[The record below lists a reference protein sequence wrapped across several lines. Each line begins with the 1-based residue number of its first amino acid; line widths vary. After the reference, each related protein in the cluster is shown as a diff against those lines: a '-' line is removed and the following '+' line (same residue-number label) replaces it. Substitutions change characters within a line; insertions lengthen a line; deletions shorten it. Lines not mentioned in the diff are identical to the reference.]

1 MRKAA
6 LSFSLLL
13 ALLMSLLVA
22 APAQAAGSPS
32 PPTNVV
38 ATDDGC
44 TDTVTLSW
52 TASTQAVAG
61 YRIHIYGIEQI
72 YEGGEYYGNER
83 YTLASLD
90 VAGRTSA
97 VVKIPRYDRELHIE
111 VAAVTNM
118 SAPFTGGANGESLQS
133 SSTQSISATTK
144 LYHFGAVPAP
154 INVTAAADTDTGL
167 TTLRWEAPSL
177 AGQPCDFQS
186 YRSYVRDTY
195 VSDDDYGSDPD
206 VDWLEPT
213 TSSKTVQL
221 ETNHRY
227 EFCIWA
233 SSPFEGYYGDEYTEY
248 ASSPES
254 CVLFG
259 TGRAIPSEPGDVW
272 SETVGTS
279 ITVGWRSPYTD
290 GGSDIT
296 GYRVARTGVDA
307 SGNGPW
313 STTVSADK
321 RSQTFTNL
329 RSNTNYT
336 FTVQAINAIGVGPF
350 LSVEGVS
357 NPYSPPST
365 PTSVGGTV
373 NNTARTATIGWM
385 PPTSPGNPAIT
396 GYRVSRSGVD
406 NAGSGPWSTVV
417 ASSARSYT
425 FTNLAA
431 GGTYTLSVTAINA
444 GGESSPTSTVVALS
458 GSALTAPTPTI
469 SGTATVGSTL
479 TANAGTWGPAPV
491 ALAYQ
496 WRANGTAISGAT
508 AGTYRLAATEAG
520 KTITVAV
527 TGSKSG
533 YVSTTR
539 VSTATAAVSG
549 GALTAATPTVT
560 GTAKVGSTLTA
571 NPGTWGPAPV
581 SFSYQWKADG
591 VALSGATAST
601 YTPSS
606 ATLGKKISV
615 TVSGGKTGYT
625 GASRTSV
632 ATAAVVAGTF
642 AAVTPTITGTAKVG
656 STLTAVPGEW
666 GPAPVAFTYQWKAN
680 GTALSGA
687 TGSTYRPSAATLGKT
702 ITVTVSGT
710 KAGYTS
716 ATRTSAA
723 TAAVASGTLT
733 AVTPKITGTAKVGS
747 TLTATAGT
755 WGPAPVALTYQW
767 KANGTAISG
776 ATATTYKPT
785 SATVGKTI
793 TVTVTGKK
801 TAYTTATRTS
811 TATAAVVR

>member
-13 ALLMSLLVA
+13 TLLMSLLVA
-22 APAQAAGSPS
+22 APAYAASAPASP
-32 PPTNVV
+32 TGLT
-38 ATDDGC
+38 ATDNAC
-44 TDTVTLSW
+44 TNAVQLSW
-52 TASTQAVAG
+52 IAPAQAVAG
-61 YRIHIYGIEQI
+61 YRVHIYDYAYRQNDGDLRHSFQMLELRGQTSVSVNLA
-72 YEGGEYYGNER
+72 GMLNDYYF
-83 YTLASLD
+83 
-90 VAGRTSA
+90 
-97 VVKIPRYDRELHIE
+97 E
-111 VAAVTNM
+111 VASVTDFAASYVGGDNGDLLVPSGTQSVTATTSLNHSWAV
-118 SAPFTGGANGESLQS
+118 SAPTRLSAAVDA
-133 SSTQSISATTK
+133 STELVTFRWSKPEKDGVACDVEE
-144 LYHFGAVPAP
+144 YHW
-154 INVTAAADTDTGL
+154 
-167 TTLRWEAPSL
+167 TLRSPYADPSQSGEWNPWEDGWS
-177 AGQPCDFQS
+177 
-186 YRSYVRDTY
+186 RSSDTSETMY
-195 VSDDDYGSDPD
+195 YDGVSA
-206 VDWLEPT
+206 
-213 TSSKTVQL
+213 Q
-221 ETNHRY
+221 
-227 EFCIWA
+227 EFCIFGA
-233 SSPFEGYYGDEYTEY
+233 QMISPGEDYDYYSHGPAACVIVGDFVVRAPSGPDYVDAEPEGKT
-248 ASSPES
+248 S
-254 CVLFG
+254 VRV
-259 TGRAIPSEPGDVW
+259 TW
-272 SETVGTS
+272 STPVE
-279 ITVGWRSPYTD
+279 D
-290 GGSDIT
+290 GGSAITGYRVGRDGTDASGVGPWSTVVGVDITEQTFTNLRANTRYNFSVRAINAKGESAPSSASVTVDPYVAPSSPTAVAAAVDSSLRTATLSWNTPVWPGYPAIT
-296 GYRVARTGVDA
+296 GYRVARNGTDN
-307 SGNGPW
+307 SG
-313 STTVSADK
+313 A
-321 RSQTFTNL
+321 
-329 RSNTNYT
+329 
-336 FTVQAINAIGVGPF
+336 
-350 LSVEGVS
+350 
-357 NPYSPPST
+357 
-365 PTSVGGTV
+365 
-373 NNTARTATIGWM
+373 
-385 PPTSPGNPAIT
+385 
-396 GYRVSRSGVD
+396 
-406 NAGSGPWSTVV
+406 GPWSTVV
-417 ASSARSYT
+417 AATKRSQT
-425 FTNLAA
+425 FSNLAS
-431 GGTYTLSVTAINA
+431 GSSYTLSVTAINA
-444 GGESSPTSTVVALS
+444 GGESLPTKTVVALA

-469 SGTATVGSTL
+469 GGTATVGSTL

-508 AGTYRLAATEAG
+508 AGTYRLASAEVG

-539 VSTATAAVSG
+539 VSAATAAVSG

-581 SFSYQWKADG
+581 TFSYQWKADG

-625 GASRTSV
+625 GASRTSI

-656 STLTAVPGEW
+656 STLTAVPGAW

-687 TGSTYRPSAATLGKT
+687 TGSSYQPSAATLGKT

-785 SATVGKTI
+785 SATVGKSI

>member
-1 MRKAA
+1 M
-6 LSFSLLL
+6 
-13 ALLMSLLVA
+13 
-22 APAQAAGSPS
+22 
-32 PPTNVV
+32 
-38 ATDDGC
+38 
-44 TDTVTLSW
+44 
-52 TASTQAVAG
+52 
-61 YRIHIYGIEQI
+61 
-72 YEGGEYYGNER
+72 
-83 YTLASLD
+83 
-90 VAGRTSA
+90 
-97 VVKIPRYDRELHIE
+97 
-111 VAAVTNM
+111 
-118 SAPFTGGANGESLQS
+118 
-133 SSTQSISATTK
+133 
-144 LYHFGAVPAP
+144 
-154 INVTAAADTDTGL
+154 
-167 TTLRWEAPSL
+167 
-177 AGQPCDFQS
+177 
-186 YRSYVRDTY
+186 
-195 VSDDDYGSDPD
+195 
-206 VDWLEPT
+206 
-213 TSSKTVQL
+213 
-221 ETNHRY
+221 
-227 EFCIWA
+227 
-233 SSPFEGYYGDEYTEY
+233 
-248 ASSPES
+248 
-254 CVLFG
+254 
-259 TGRAIPSEPGDVW
+259 
-272 SETVGTS
+272 
-279 ITVGWRSPYTD
+279 
-290 GGSDIT
+290 
-296 GYRVARTGVDA
+296 DA

-508 AGTYRLAATEAG
+508 AGTYRLASADAG

-571 NPGTWGPAPV
+571 NTGTWGPAPV
-581 SFSYQWKADG
+581 TFSYQWKADG
-591 VALSGATAST
+591 VALSGATAGT

-606 ATLGKKISV
+606 ATLGKKITV
-615 TVSGGKTGYT
+615 TVTGSKTGYT
-625 GASRTSV
+625 GSSRTSA
-632 ATAAVVAGTF
+632 ATAAVVAGTLT
-642 AAVTPTITGTAKVG
+642 AVTPTITGTAKVG
-656 STLTAVPGEW
+656 STLTAVPGAW

-687 TGSTYRPSAATLGKT
+687 TGSTYQPSAATLGKT

-811 TATAAVVR
+811 TATAAVAR